1 MKKIK
6 EIIKDKSKNKEKE
19 NTIIN
24 IAKIK
29 IIKTLNVIIIVKNVQ
44 IQLKKFKRFRQI
56 FYRLYNNLKNQY
68 KN

>member
-19 NTIIN
+19 NTTIN
-24 IAKIK
+24 ITKIE

-44 IQLKKFKRFRQI
+44 IQLKKFKRFKQI
-56 FYRLYNNLKNQY
+56 FYRLYNNLENQY